1 MRYERRLPPSRPQS
15 GYSLTELLVVVA
27 IIGVMS
33 LVAVPAFMTMM
44 QSSRLKAGLRKFTGD
59 LRGARQVAVSE
70 YQWTK
75 VDFETGTS
83 PVVYWVRRS
92 PDLGTTWGAA
102 ERRELEAPLTIDTTT
117 FTDGPDD
124 GTLPEV
130 IFRNNGTVA
139 NIPTGSISREIVLK
153 TPFDI
158 PKPSI
163 TITVNTTGK
172 ITAN

>member
-1 MRYERRLPPSRPQS
+1 MRYERRPSPSFHQS

-44 QSSRLKAGLRKFTGD
+44 QSSRLKAGLRKFTTD
-59 LRGARQVAVSE
+59 LRSARQVAVTE

-83 PVVYWVRRS
+83 PVVYFVSRS
-92 PDLGTTWGAA
+92 PDLGVTWGAA
-102 ERRELEAPLTIDTTT
+102 ERRELEAPLTLASTT
-117 FTDGPDD
+117 FTDGSDD

-139 NIPTGSISREIVLK
+139 NIPGGDISKAIVLK

-163 TITVNTTGK
+163 TITVSTTGK